1 MIAGLLLYRVEG
13 ASMAP
18 TMLAGDLLLV
28 QEDSRNRR
36 IVSRGDIVV
45 LAQSGRSEL
54 KRIIALPGEH
64 IALKDG
70 MLLIDGRRLKE
81 PYLYGLPPYLGLDDS
96 AYDLASDEYFVMGD
110 NRAHSTDSRQYGPV
124 HRAQIIGKVL
134 CRAWPLFRMAGR
146 K

>member
-28 QEDSRNRR
+28 REDREVKR
-36 IVSRGDIVV
+36 VLGRGDIVV
-45 LAQSGRSEL
+45 LAQSGRSQL
-54 KRIIALPGEH
+54 KRIVALPGEH
-64 IALKDG
+64 IALTDG
-70 MLLIDGRRLKE
+70 MLLIDGQRLKE
-81 PYLYGLPPYLGLDDS
+81 PYLCGLPPYLGLDDS
-96 AYDLASDEYFVMGD
+96 AYELASDEYFVMGD

>member
-1 MIAGLLLYRVEG
+1 MIAGLLLYRVVG

-45 LAQSGRSEL
+45 LTQSGRSQL
-54 KRIIALPGEH
+54 KRIVALPREH
-64 IALKDG
+64 IALTDG

-124 HRAQIIGKVL
+124 HRAQINGKVL
-134 CRAWPLFRMAGR
+134 CRTSPLFRVAGR